1 MSQGKGQL
9 VSEVFDFR
17 GELAIPFQGCLEAG
31 TQGLR
36 AGASSVCGGLP
47 GPTLI
52 AQTDD
57 SHQLN
62 ARAVEL
68 PEAASADLVVLAVP
82 FVHVGDVGTA
92 IGDWTG
98 KVVVDA
104 TNQFATASPYQGRAD
119 TEGLTGNEWVAA
131 KLPGATVIKAFNAMF
146 GAFIAADPRHAE
158 GRQIVFFAADPS
170 PAKDA
175 FADMVDGFGFA
186 PVDLGSLADGGRL
199 IQLGGPLSGVNALR
213 QS

>member
-1 MSQGKGQL
+1 MFNSVGIIGSGTVGRAIAHHAL
-9 VSEVFDFR
+9 VSGRAVR
-17 GELAIPFQGCLEAG
+17 IVSTKPVPELQSFL
-31 TQGLR
+31 
-36 AGASSVCGGLP
+36 
-47 GPTLI
+47 
-52 AQTDD
+52 D
-57 SHQLN
+57 SHQLH

-82 FVHVGDVGTA
+82 FVYVGDVGTA

-104 TNQFATASPYQGRAD
+104 TNQFATANPYQGRAD
-119 TEGLTGNEWVAA
+119 TEGLTGSEWVAA

-175 FADMVDGFGFA
+175 FAHMVAGFGFA

-199 IQLGGPLSGVNALR
+199 IQLDGPLSGVNALR